1 MLFNSEIFIF
11 FFIVFFTFYWWLKN
25 KLFWQNILIL
35 IASYIFYGWWD
46 YRFLALIFI
55 SSVADFSFGL
65 MIEQY
70 QQKKKWFLGGSILI
84 NLGVLGF
91 FKYYNFFADSF
102 SDVLAIMGMQANV
115 VTLSIVL
122 PVGISF
128 YTFQTLG
135 YTIDVY
141 RGHIF
146 PERRLVRFL
155 AYVSFFPQLVAGP
168 IERAANL
175 LPQFAY
181 VKHFD
186 YKMAVDGSRMILLG
200 FFMKVVIA
208 DNLSEGVDTI
218 FTDYASLGSLTL
230 FHGAVFFAF
239 QIYCDFAGYS
249 LIAIG
254 VAKLLGISLMKNFN
268 FPYLSRD
275 IGEFWRRWH
284 ISLST
289 WFRDYVYIP
298 LGGSKRG
305 TLINVRNIF
314 IIFVV
319 SGFWH
324 GANWTFVIWGGLN
337 AFYFLPL
344 FLMGK
349 NRKNMN
355 VIAASRWLPSLRE
368 LLMLLGT
375 FFLTCIAWVFFRA
388 ENVSH
393 AAHYLKRMLT
403 SFNFHVENA
412 YYEFTFLVLGLFL
425 LEYIQRHKNHLLA
438 VDQLPR
444 IFRWMLYIVMFFS
457 VFNFW
462 GQEASFIYFQF

>member
-11 FFIVFFTFYWWLKN
+11 FFIGFFVLYWLLRN
-25 KLFWQNILIL
+25 KLSLQNFLIFS
-35 IASYIFYGWWD
+35 ASYVFYGWWD
-46 YRFLALIFI
+46 YRFLGLIFI
-55 SSVADFSFGL
+55 SSLADYSFGL
-65 MIEQY
+65 LIKRHSQY
-70 QQKKKWFLGGSILI
+70 KKWFLGGSLLI
-84 NLGVLGF
+84 NLGVLGY
-91 FKYYNFFADSF
+91 FKYYNFFAASF
-102 SDVLAIMGMQANV
+102 TDVLNTLGMQADV
-115 VTLSIVL
+115 ATLSIVL

-141 RGHIF
+141 RGHIL
-146 PERRLVRFL
+146 PERNIIRFL

-181 VKHFD
+181 KKTFQ
-186 YKMAVDGSRMILLG
+186 YAQAVDGCRLMLVG

-208 DNLSEGVDTI
+208 DNLAPEVDRV
-218 FTDYASLGSLTL
+218 FADYQQLHGGMLL
-230 FHGAVFFAF
+230 LGAVFFAF

-249 LIAIG
+249 AIAIG
-254 VAKLLGISLMKNFN
+254 VAKLLGIELMKNFN

-305 TLINVRNIF
+305 KLVNIRNIF

-324 GANWTFVIWGGLN
+324 GANWTFVTWGALN
-337 AFYFLPL
+337 ACYFLPL
-344 FLMGK
+344 FLSGK
-349 NRKNMN
+349 NRKNMD
-355 VIAASRWLPSLRE
+355 VVAATQWYPSLRE
-368 LLMLLGT
+368 AASVLAT
-375 FFLTCIAWVFFRA
+375 FLVTCLAWVFFRA
-388 ENVSH
+388 ESVHH
-393 AAHYLKRMLT
+393 AMGYLGKM
-403 SFNFHVENA
+403 
-412 YYEFTFLVLGLFL
+412 FLPGGTTGNWHPELLWIVVGLFVV
-425 LEYIQRHKNHLLA
+425 EYIQRKKDHVL
-438 VDQLPR
+438 VIDGMPR
-444 IFRWMLYIVMFFS
+444 IIRWLVYVIMTFTI
-457 VFNFW
+457 FNYW
-462 GQEASFIYFQF
+462 GEEASFIYFQF